1 MSSIKDL
8 KCMCAN
14 TPCRDCRLLSW
25 CESRDRISELPDDMD
40 EIVDKYVSKHRPKT
54 YAMDFLGKFP
64 NAQVDRYKTPK
75 VCRVVIYGNI
85 CPKECH
91 IVSSCADCWNMEMT
105 EQ

>member
-8 KCMCAN
+8 KSMCAN

-40 EIVDKYVSKHRPKT
+40 EVVDAYVRNHYQKT
-54 YAMDFLGKFP
+54 YAMDFFEKFP
-64 NAQVDRYKTPK
+64 NADREPDTDEPA
-75 VCRVVIYGNI
+75 VCRCRIYGGD
-85 CPKECH
+85 CH
-91 IVSSCADCWNMEMT
+91 NSDCTACWNMEMI